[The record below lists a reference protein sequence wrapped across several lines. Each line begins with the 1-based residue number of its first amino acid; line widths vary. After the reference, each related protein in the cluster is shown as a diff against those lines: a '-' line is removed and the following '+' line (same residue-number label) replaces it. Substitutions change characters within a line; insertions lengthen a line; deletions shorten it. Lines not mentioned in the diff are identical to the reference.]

1 MNGTE
6 TTAYAIASMALAAS
20 CVAHGFASRDGQRS
34 RQALSERLGTWT
46 AVGALLALLT
56 GLVTRAI
63 LAGRWPLGTTFEF
76 TLAFAA
82 SVVLLY
88 LLLRKTAQ
96 TPLAGATATL
106 LALLLVL
113 HALFVQPETARAIQA
128 LPPVMRGPWFILHTL
143 LTALAYGAL
152 TVAGG
157 VALPALRALS
167 EAERSET
174 EGSEAEGSGVS
185 SGLRVTAF
193 VDRTMAIGY
202 IALSLGMISG
212 GIWGEL
218 AWGEYWTWST
228 KEAWTLATWLAC
240 TFYYHVRHRRGWRGR
255 RAMCIAVLTTVTV
268 WVSFFLTPTLLQW
281 TRLQQWRIY

>member
-1 MNGTE
+1 
-6 TTAYAIASMALAAS
+6 MALAAS
-20 CVAHGFASRDGQRS
+20 CAAHSLASRDGQRS
-34 RQALSERLGTWT
+34 RWALFERLGTWT

-56 GLVTRAI
+56 GLATRGT

-88 LLLRKTAQ
+88 LLLRKAAQ

-113 HALFVQPETARAIQA
+113 HALFVQPETARSIQVV
-128 LPPVMRGPWFILHTL
+128 PPVMRGPWFILHTL

-157 VALPALRALS
+157 VALPALPALPALS
-167 EAERSET
+167 EV
-174 EGSEAEGSGVS
+174 EGSKAEGSTIS

-193 VDRTMAIGY
+193 VDRATALGY

-218 AWGEYWTWST
+218 AWGDYWTWST

-255 RAMCIAVLTTVTV
+255 RAVYIAILTAVTV

-281 TRLQQWRIY
+281 TRFQQWRIY